1 MFIDS
6 AICVDR
12 VTQIQKGG
20 PYWCRSKLPRAFS
33 LLLLVFGLLSLDASA
48 ESRYIAEGG
57 ASFHQFP
64 DASSGVKGKLGA
76 GSKVDVLSATG
87 DWLMVSNADQSKVG
101 WVLKSQTSLTTP
113 KREVAKAV
121 TKPSQSTTDPTPNAA
136 DRKASTDTSDDDD
149 GFDFR
154 FWFGLALVLVGYFIC
169 KEPTAGW
176 VIIRVPVG
184 LLLIFGGISTCVG

>member
-1 MFIDS
+1 MFTDS
-6 AICVDR
+6 AICVHR
-12 VTQIQKGG
+12 VTQIQKGR
-20 PYWCRSKLPRAFS
+20 PFWCRSKLPRAFS
-33 LLLLVFGLLSLDASA
+33 LLLLVFGLLSLDVSA

-101 WVLKSQTSLTTP
+101 WVLKTQTSVTTP
-113 KREVAKAV
+113 KREVAKSV
-121 TKPSQSTTDPTPNAA
+121 TKPSQSTTDQTPEVA
-136 DRKASTDTSDDDD
+136 DRKVSSDASDGGDDL
-149 GFDFR
+149 GLR
-154 FWFGLALVLVGYFIC
+154 FWLGLALMLAGYFIC

>member
-1 MFIDS
+1 VFIDLS
-6 AICVDR
+6 FYDDS
-12 VTQIQKGG
+12 VTRIQKKR
-20 PYWCRSKLPRAFS
+20 PYWCRSRLPRAFS

-101 WVLKSQTSLTTP
+101 WVLKTQTSLTIP
-113 KREVAKAV
+113 KPEVAKAV
-121 TKPSQSTTDPTPNAA
+121 TKPSQSTTDPTP
-136 DRKASTDTSDDDD
+136 KATDSKVSTDTSDYDD

-169 KEPTAGW
+169 KEPTAGR
-176 VIIRVPVG
+176 VIIRVPIG
-184 LLLIFGGISTCVG
+184 LLLIFGGVSTCVG

>member
-1 MFIDS
+1 MFIDLS
-6 AICVDR
+6 FYDDS
-12 VTQIQKGG
+12 VTRIQKKR
-20 PYWCRSKLPRAFS
+20 PYWCRSRLPRAFS

-101 WVLKSQTSLTTP
+101 WVLKTQTSLTIP
-113 KREVAKAV
+113 KPEVAKAV
-121 TKPSQSTTDPTPNAA
+121 TKPSQSTTDPTP
-136 DRKASTDTSDDDD
+136 KATDSKVSTDTSDYDD

-169 KEPTAGW
+169 KEPTAGR
-176 VIIRVPVG
+176 VIIRVPIG
-184 LLLIFGGISTCVG
+184 LLLIFGGVSTCVG

>member
-1 MFIDS
+1 MFIDLT
-6 AICVDR
+6 ICDDS
-12 VTQIQKGG
+12 VTRIHKRRS
-20 PYWCRSKLPRAFS
+20 YWCWSKLRRAFS
-33 LLLLVFGLLSLDASA
+33 LLLLVFGLLSLDANA

-57 ASFHQFP
+57 VSFHQFP

-121 TKPSQSTTDPTPNAA
+121 IKPSQSTTDPTPKAA
-136 DRKASTDTSDDDD
+136 DRKVSNDTSDDDD

-184 LLLIFGGISTCVG
+184 LLLIFGGVSTCVG

>member
-20 PYWCRSKLPRAFS
+20 PYWCRSKLPRVFS
-33 LLLLVFGLLSLDASA
+33 LLLLVFGLLSLDAGA

-101 WVLKSQTSLTTP
+101 WVLKTQTSLTTP
-113 KREVAKAV
+113 KREVAKA
-121 TKPSQSTTDPTPNAA
+121 A
-136 DRKASTDTSDDDD
+136 DRKVSSDTSGDDD

-184 LLLIFGGISTCVG
+184 LLLIFGGVSTCVG